1 MTKQSFAAETHVAQR
16 RDVEAV
22 PIQVGLLGI
31 GTVGSGT
38 YNVLLRNQAEIQRR
52 AGRGIAITMVAD
64 LDTERARA
72 IVGPAVQVVND
83 ARAVIANPDIAIV
96 VELIG
101 GTGIA
106 KALVLEAIAAG
117 KHVVTANKALLAV
130 HGTEIFAAAR
140 AQGVVV
146 AFEAAV
152 AGGIPIIKA
161 LREGLTANRIDWV
174 AGIINGTTNFILSEM
189 RSKGLDFGTVL
200 KQAQALG
207 YAEAD
212 PTFDIE
218 GVDAAHKA
226 TIMSAIAFGVPVQ
239 FDKAYVEGITA
250 LQAADIR
257 YAEQLGYRIKLLGIT
272 RRRERGIEL
281 RVHPTLIPS
290 TRLIANV
297 EGAMNAVVVQGDAV
311 GSTLYYGKGAGS
323 EPTASAVI
331 ADLVDITR
339 LHTADPDH
347 RVPHLA
353 FQPGSL
359 QDTPILSIDEVVT
372 AFYLRLV
379 VADKAGVLARITG
392 ILADNDISIDAV
404 LQRESAEGENQTDLI
419 ILTHDTVEG
428 RMKAALAQM
437 QALPTVLA
445 PIVRI
450 RKEELK

>member
-1 MTKQSFAAETHVAQR
+1 MQ
-16 RDVEAV
+16 

-38 YNVLLRNQAEIQRR
+38 FQVLQRNQEEIRRR
-52 AGRGIAITMVAD
+52 AGRGIQISMVAD
-64 LDTERARA
+64 LDTGRARA
-72 IVGPAVQVVND
+72 VVGDAARVVAD
-83 ARAVIANPDIAIV
+83 AREVIRNPDIAIV

-101 GTGIA
+101 GYGIA
-106 KALVLEAIAAG
+106 RALVLEAIAAG

-130 HGTEIFAAAR
+130 HGSEIFAAAR
-140 AQGVVV
+140 ERGVVV

-161 LREGLTANRIDWV
+161 LREGLTANRIEWV

-189 RSKGLDFGTVL
+189 RSKGLDFGVVL
-200 KQAQALG
+200 KEAQRLG

-226 TIMSAIAFGVPVQ
+226 TLMSAIAFGVPVQ

-272 RRRERGIEL
+272 KRRDDLKSAAGLAKGASGGIEL
-281 RVHPTLIPS
+281 RVHPTLVPS
-290 TRLIANV
+290 ARLIANV

-311 GSTLYYGKGAGS
+311 GTTLYYGKGAGS

-339 LHTADPDH
+339 LATADPGH

-353 FQPGSL
+353 FQPGEL
-359 QDTPILSIDEVVT
+359 QDTPILDITQVVT
-372 AFYLRLV
+372 SFYLRLQ
-379 VADKAGVLARITG
+379 VADEAGVLARITG
-392 ILADNDISIDAV
+392 ILAEHAISIDAV
-404 LQRESAEGENQTDLI
+404 LQRQSAEGERHTELI

-428 RMKAALAQM
+428 RMNAALAQM

-450 RKEELK
+450 RKENLS

>member
-1 MTKQSFAAETHVAQR
+1 MTSPLLSPLR
-16 RDVEAV
+16 
-22 PIQVGLLGI
+22 VGLLGL
-31 GTVGSGT
+31 GTVGSGVFH
-38 YNVLLRNQAEIQRR
+38 VLRRNQQEIQRR
-52 AGRGIAITMVAD
+52 AGRGIELVMASRRD
-64 LDTERARA
+64 LAAARA
-72 IVGPAVQVVND
+72 IVGDDAAGLKLTAD
-83 ARAVIANPDIAIV
+83 ARAIVDDPGIDIV

-101 GTGIA
+101 GTTVA
-106 KALVLEAIAAG
+106 KELVLRAIANG

-130 HGTEIFAAAR
+130 HGSEIFEAAR
-140 AQGVVV
+140 AKGVMV

-161 LREGLTANRIDWV
+161 LREGLSANRIEWV

-226 TIMSAIAFGVPVQ
+226 TILCAIAFGVPVQ
-239 FDKAYVEGITA
+239 FDKAHVEGISA

-272 RRRERGIEL
+272 KRRDHGIEL
-281 RVHPTLIPS
+281 RVHPTLIPAS
-290 TRLIANV
+290 RLIANV

-331 ADLVDITR
+331 ADLVDVTR
-339 LHTADPDH
+339 LHTADPEQ

-353 FQPGSL
+353 FQPGAL
-359 QDTPILSIDEVVT
+359 QATPILPISEVVT
-372 AFYLRLV
+372 AYYLRLV

-392 ILADNDISIDAV
+392 ILAEHDISIDAV
-404 LQRESAEGENQTDLI
+404 LQRESAEGEKQTDLI

-428 RMKAALAQM
+428 RMAAALAQM

-450 RKEELK
+450 SKEELK